1 MHIGELVCL
10 ILLIIFAVVGI
21 VETVRWLER
30 WALPK
35 GGKGVKLV
43 IPVRD
48 HDDSLEMTVRWAQHI
63 LRWEGVQDCEV
74 ILADYGA
81 DPETL
86 ALCEE
91 ICRSNSQIRIG
102 RLDDLPTQLFGR

>member
-48 HDDSLEMTVRWAQHI
+48 HDDSLEK
-63 LRWEGVQDCEV
+63 L
-74 ILADYGA
+74 
-81 DPETL
+81 
-86 ALCEE
+86 
-91 ICRSNSQIRIG
+91 
-102 RLDDLPTQLFGR
+102 